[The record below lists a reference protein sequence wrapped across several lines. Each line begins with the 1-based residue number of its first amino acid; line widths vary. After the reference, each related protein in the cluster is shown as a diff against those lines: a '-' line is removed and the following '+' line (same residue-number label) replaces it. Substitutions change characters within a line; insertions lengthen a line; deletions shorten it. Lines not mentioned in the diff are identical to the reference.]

1 MRIQNQYTKNICKSV
16 DRFGDYG
23 CYNVCCSFRTS
34 PSDRIRVIPTV
45 LAIIVAVIVYGVLI
59 LKLGALSEK
68 DIQALPMGT
77 RILRGCQALKLMLKR
92 RIKIS
97 E

>member
-1 MRIQNQYTKNICKSV
+1 MRIQNQYTKNICKAV

-23 CYNVCCSFRTS
+23 CITYAVHFGLHRL
-34 PSDRIRVIPTV
+34 IGGRVIPTV

-77 RILRGCQALKLMLKR
+77 RILRGCQALKLMPP
-92 RIKIS
+92 S
-97 E
+97 EE

>member
-1 MRIQNQYTKNICKSV
+1 MRIQNQYTKNICKAV

-34 PSDRIRVIPTV
+34 PSDRRKSYPDCF
-45 LAIIVAVIVYGVLI
+45 AIIVAVIVYGVLI

-68 DIQALPMGT
+68 DIQALPWEHGY
-77 RILRGCQALKLMLKR
+77 
-92 RIKIS
+92 
-97 E
+97 